1 MDLLASIT
9 SSQHKEQVVK
19 SLIRELLSRRWWNKS
34 IGLKASSAIFA
45 VIVPLVSITAIPT
58 QVTVDS
64 IFYIASAKSLF
75 SPDFATYY
83 IWYREPGYPLLLS
96 LIHIAG
102 NSALYVQAV
111 QALFM
116 GMSVWM
122 LIYVFRRVA
131 GKTDMTRLQV
141 GLGILFIFNPMFF
154 SYSGNFLQQ
163 ALFCI
168 ILATFA
174 VFVEWSR
181 LLPPRLS
188 DAQLVVLALCL
199 YLIGVLTSI
208 GWLYFSVF
216 PIVLIYLNIFRRRF
230 LKKFPLSQ
238 TKNKF
243 LPILARLLAIVILTG
258 LSFAIGRATYAGW
271 EAFKA
276 PYIVSSTDKTSV
288 VNPDAIPSFADPIG
302 IATRFLA
309 VMDLT
314 HVDPYE
320 PQNEIFEEAAMRLR
334 FLHSEWD
341 TAYINP
347 PTTDYAPGYFSLSD
361 PSLIAHSIFSILAPT
376 SQLAY
381 KITYAVFALLTL
393 LLLIRRKW
401 PQLAI
406 ALIPMSF
413 IFIHAVNNTPVDRY
427 GIPGYPFAIALLVI
441 TISDFVSRNISR
453 A

>member
-1 MDLLASIT
+1 M
-9 SSQHKEQVVK
+9 K
-19 SLIRELLSRRWWNKS
+19 SLIRELLSLRWWNKS
-34 IGLKASSAIFA
+34 LGLKTSSAVFA

-75 SPDFATYY
+75 SPDFANYY

-96 LIHIAG
+96 LIHLAG

-122 LIYVFRRVA
+122 LIYVFRRAV
-131 GKTDMTRLQV
+131 GKKEMTRLEV
-141 GLGILFIFNPMFF
+141 GLGILFTFNPMFF

-181 LLPPRLS
+181 ILPPRLT
-188 DAQLVVLALCL
+188 DAQLVALALCL

-216 PIVLIYLNIFRRRF
+216 PIVLIYINIFRRRF
-230 LKKFPLSQ
+230 AKKSLSAQ
-238 TKNKF
+238 TRNTFITK
-243 LPILARLLAIVILTG
+243 LASLIAIVVLTG
-258 LSFAIGRATYAGW
+258 VSFVLGRATYAGW

-361 PSLIAHSIFSILAPT
+361 PSLIAHSFFSFLAPT

-393 LLLIRRKW
+393 LLFIRRKW

-427 GIPGYPFAIALLVI
+427 GIPGYPFAIALLA
-441 TISDFVSRNISR
+441 ISISNFAIGSKAR
-453 A
+453 AIFRGTAKM